1 MLLTND
7 IIEDIYYLHHSVTF
21 RFQCG
26 SDIISSF
33 SGDHPLADVIISG
46 VRAHVGNFGD
56 GAKSVALLLSGFLKA
71 LETKGLVR
79 DGEGRCRILAQI
91 RNGGVTKFQCVSN
104 RENLGLFDQRKTRLH
119 NCEKITEARLCVL
132 A

>member
-1 MLLTND
+1 MTLLRIFLID
-7 IIEDIYYLHHSVTF
+7 IILRLF
-21 RFQCG
+21 CFQCG

-46 VRAHVGNFGD
+46 VRAHVDSFGD
-56 GAKSVALLLSGFLKA
+56 GAKSVALLLSGFLRA

-79 DGEGRCRILAQI
+79 DDGEGRCRILDQI
-91 RNGGVTKFQCVSN
+91 RNG
-104 RENLGLFDQRKTRLH
+104 
-119 NCEKITEARLCVL
+119 A